1 MSDSLQRM
9 TAGQR
14 ATLRTFA
21 NSGLL
26 SRRTLLRGLGA
37 AIALPVLDSML
48 ATHSLSVAAEKAA
61 AAGKSI
67 PTRLAFVSQP
77 NGVIQSAW
85 FPKTPGE
92 GFELVESLEALAPL
106 KSDLIVISGLAQD
119 NGRAKG
125 DGPGDHARSAASLLT
140 GAHPVKT
147 AGANIKVGMSADQ
160 WVASKIGHLTRMPS
174 LEVGIEPGRS
184 SGNCDSGYSCAYS
197 NTISWKSESTP
208 MAKEINPRS
217 VFERLFGGE
226 ENNPEARAKRAAYR
240 KSVLDVVAGDAAKLK
255 DKLGQTDRQKLDEYF
270 TSVREIETRIEQTET
285 QAKNTRPDFEIP
297 KGIPKDGREH
307 LRLMYDLMTL
317 AFRTDSTRVITC
329 MAANEGSN
337 KTYPS
342 IGVNEGHHEL
352 SHHRNEADKMDKLK
366 KIDKFQMEQFAYFL
380 QQLKSVKEGEGTLLD
395 HCLVMFGNGLGDG
408 NAHSHHNLPIIVA
421 GRGGGSVKPGRYL
434 KLDNET
440 PLNDLFLSLFDRM
453 GAPADSFGDSKGR
466 FNGLEG

>member
-1 MSDSLQRM
+1 MTQRFNHI
-9 TAGQR
+9 TAAQR
-14 ATLRTFA
+14 ATSRTFA
-21 NSGLL
+21 GSGLL
-26 SRRTLLRGLGA
+26 SRRTLLQGMGA

-48 ATHSLSVAAEKAA
+48 ATHALGAPTEKAT

-67 PTRLAFVSQP
+67 PTRMAFVSQP

-106 KSDLIVISGLAQD
+106 KSDLLVISGLAQD

-160 WVASKIGHLTRMPS
+160 WIASKIGQLTRMPS

-208 MAKEINPRS
+208 MAKEINPRL

-226 ENNPEARAKRAAYR
+226 ENDPQVRAKRAAYR

-255 DKLGQTDRQKLDEYF
+255 DKLGQTDRQKIDEYF
-270 TSVREIETRIEQTET
+270 TSVREIETRIEQAEV
-285 QAKNTRPDFEIP
+285 QAKNTRPDYEIP

-307 LRLMYDLMTL
+307 LRLMYDLMML
-317 AFRTDSTRVITC
+317 AFRTDTTRVITC

-342 IGVNEGHHEL
+342 VGVNEGHHEL
-352 SHHRNEADKMDKLK
+352 SHHRNEADKVEKLK

-395 HCLVMFGNGLGDG
+395 HSLVLFGSGLGDG
-408 NAHSHHNLPIIVA
+408 NAHSHHNLPIILA
-421 GRGGGSVKPGRYL
+421 GRGGGSVKPGRFI
-434 KLDNET
+434 KIEKET
-440 PLNDLFLSLFDRM
+440 PLNNLFLSLFDRM
-453 GAPADSFGDSKGR
+453 GAASDSFGDSNGR
-466 FNGLEG
+466 FNDLES